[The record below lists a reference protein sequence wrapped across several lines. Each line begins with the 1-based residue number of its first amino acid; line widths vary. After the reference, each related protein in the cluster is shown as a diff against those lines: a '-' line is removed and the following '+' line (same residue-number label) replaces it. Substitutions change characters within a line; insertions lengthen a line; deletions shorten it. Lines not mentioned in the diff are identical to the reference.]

1 MNQAEFDIAVEK
13 LLDKDFT
20 EWVKTECIWV
30 NDEEGFYYHTK
41 TENWANTP
49 FDLYEVFM
57 RVTKPVFPKEQD
69 YARVWGFDDNAYSF
83 DLDVYMDWMDA
94 RKEANMK
101 RFLTLVSPRPS
112 TWEAD
117 YKRRKRKRFWNKIV
131 LRYLVTKDY
140 IKNLLNI
147 KDND

>member
-1 MNQAEFDIAVEK
+1 MNQSEFDIGIIK

-30 NDEEGFYYHTK
+30 KDEEGFYAHIK

-57 RVTKPVFPKEQD
+57 RVTKPFPTEQD
-69 YARVWGFDDNAYSF
+69 Y
-83 DLDVYMDWMDA
+83 MDWVDA
-94 RKEANMK
+94 RKEANKK
-101 RFLTLVSPRPS
+101 RFLALVSPRPS
-112 TWEAD
+112 TWKAD

-131 LRYLVTKDY
+131 LRYLIAKDY

>member
-20 EWVKTECIWV
+20 EWVKNECIW
-30 NDEEGFYYHTK
+30 DEGEFYYHTK
-41 TENWANTP
+41 TTLSADVP
-49 FDLYEVFM
+49 FELYELFM
-57 RVTKPVFPKEQD
+57 RVTKPVFPKKED
-69 YARVWGFDDNAYSF
+69 YERVWGFDDNGYSF
-83 DLDVYMDWMDA
+83 NLDVYADWVDA
-94 RKEANMK
+94 RKEANKK
-101 RFLTLVSPRPS
+101 RFLALVSPRPS

-117 YKRRKRKRFWNKIV
+117 YKRRKRKRFWNRIV
-131 LRYLVTKDY
+131 LRYLITKDY